1 MTGEHIRLLNTEVY
15 FPIKQP
21 ARPVTSSKRQRSS
34 ILKARSKCSRFL
46 LYYTHFIYYIQRH
59 HHANTDLRS
68 ISWASSWAES
78 PWQNL
83 QAQPAHCY
91 RESQKRT
98 WTVEWFLQWAA
109 GARPKRLA
117 AGRQT
122 TNTRHFENSRLK
134 SQTHIKRI
142 CSPQSVLKVYI
153 FPPFI
158 TLS

>member
-1 MTGEHIRLLNTEVY
+1 MTEEHIRLLNTRVY

-21 ARPVTSSKRQRSS
+21 TRLVTSSKRQRSS
-34 ILKARSKCSRFL
+34 IQKAESKFSRLL
-46 LYYTHFIYYIQRH
+46 LYYTYFIYYIQRLH
-59 HHANTDLRS
+59 QANTDLRS
-68 ISWASSWAES
+68 ISWAES

-83 QAQPAHCY
+83 QAQPAHSY

-98 WTVEWFLQWAA
+98 WTLEWFLQWAA